1 MEVLRID
8 VIHEVWLLVE
18 LVHVEVL
25 DTDADLAGLLDV
37 ELVRNEGEVGVHK
50 LHERADDRLE
60 LVARVEKDLNPAN
73 LTLGADVVP
82 DRAVDLPL
90 VEDGNVDGTV
100 QKTSLKLHHLL

>member
-1 MEVLRID
+1 M
-8 VIHEVWLLVE
+8 
-18 LVHVEVL
+18 
-25 DTDADLAGLLDV
+25 G
-37 ELVRNEGEVGVHK
+37 K
-50 LHERADDRLE
+50 